1 MKHINQLACCHVQC
15 LLLTPAGGRKRAKKG
30 PEDHDLLQHFGQLQ
44 SCRQILARAYHGDVP
59 LDGRRQAIATFAEGG
74 NIADGSHDAGRQSSS
89 QPVLVC
95 TDLAARFAPY
105 FTVRLQ
111 LLSATYDIRRFES
124 FDE

>member
-1 MKHINQLACCHVQC
+1 MIFCNTL
-15 LLLTPAGGRKRAKKG
+15 
-30 PEDHDLLQHFGQLQ
+30 D
-44 SCRQILARAYHGDVP
+44 SCRAADKYLQEHELPSLSYHGDVP
-59 LDGRRQAIATFAEGG
+59 LDGRRRAIATFAEGG